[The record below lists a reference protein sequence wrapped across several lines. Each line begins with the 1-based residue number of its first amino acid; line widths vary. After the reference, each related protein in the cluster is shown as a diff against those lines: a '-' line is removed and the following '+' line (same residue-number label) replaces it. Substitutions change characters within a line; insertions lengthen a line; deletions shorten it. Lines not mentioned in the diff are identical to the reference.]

1 VPTAP
6 NGEARTRS
14 SSGKLTPLA
23 VAVQHHVTHVPDGSQ
38 LISVRHQPL
47 GPVSYLH
54 EPDDELSVKAMDLV
68 AGNLVIQAD
77 HVRYG
82 TLYSI
87 MAGPSVTEVC
97 LHDDL
102 DQAHEFRQRSA
113 QLQQQHLDVLQEL
126 GIDPE
131 DIEQQDA
138 PRGDTGDND
147 E

>member
-1 VPTAP
+1 MVPLPTAV
-6 NGEARTRS
+6 ARH
-14 SSGKLTPLA
+14 
-23 VAVQHHVTHVPDGSQ
+23 VANVPDGSQ

-47 GPVSYLH
+47 GPVSYLF
-54 EPDDELSVKAMDLV
+54 EPDDELSIKAMDLV

-82 TLYSI
+82 TLYSVT
-87 MAGPSVTEVC
+87 AGPSVTEVC

-113 QLQQQHLDVLQEL
+113 QLQQEHLDVLQEL
-126 GIDPE
+126 GIDPG

-138 PRGDTGDND
+138 PRGDTRDDD